1 MSTQGLYR
9 KRNGWG
15 DQHSV
20 RVKHDNTVE
29 LEVPES
35 FYREEGWQPPVDEL
49 PWHGEGGNL
58 PDAGAKPV
66 AGAGDQQQAADDGPQ
81 PTEH

>member
-1 MSTQGLYR
+1 MLRPMAAEGLYR

-20 RVKHDNTVE
+20 RVKYDGALE

-35 FYREEGWQPPVDEL
+35 FYREEGWQPPVDDL
-49 PWHGEGGNL
+49 PWHGESANT
-58 PDAGAKPV
+58 PEAGAEAAV
-66 AGAGDQQQAADDGPQ
+66 AAAEDKERT
-81 PTEH
+81 TEDK

>member
-1 MSTQGLYR
+1 MLGPMAAEGLYR

-20 RVKHDNTVE
+20 RVKYDGALE

-35 FYREEGWQPPVDEL
+35 FYREEGWQPPVDDL
-49 PWHGEGGNL
+49 PWHGESAKAAEADAVAA
-58 PDAGAKPV
+58 PAGAEDTGQTKE
-66 AGAGDQQQAADDGPQ
+66 DR
-81 PTEH
+81 

>member
-49 PWHGEGGNL
+49 PWHGEETSV
-58 PDAGAKPV
+58 PDGEGKPV
-66 AGAGDQQQAADDGPQ
+66 PAAGDQQHADDGSH
-81 PTEH
+81 PTER

>member
-20 RVKHDNTVE
+20 RVKYDGALE
-29 LEVPES
+29 LEVPEN
-35 FYREEGWQPPVDEL
+35 FYRGEGWQPPFDEL
-49 PWHGEGGNL
+49 PWHGESKHV
-58 PDAGAKPV
+58 PDV
-66 AGAGDQQQAADDGPQ
+66 AADPPSGGDQQESDGQ
-81 PTEH
+81 QTTEHG

>member
-1 MSTQGLYR
+1 MSTRGMYR

-20 RVKHDNTVE
+20 RVKHDGTVE
-29 LEVPES
+29 HEVPES

-49 PWHGEGGNL
+49 PWDGEESNAPEAEG
-58 PDAGAKPV
+58 KPV
-66 AGAGDQQQAADDGPQ
+66 PAAGDQQHADDGSH
-81 PTEH
+81 PTEQ